1 MYYKE
6 RKIYREVKHALE
18 HAIRNADGD
27 NEMVINLLTQILKDH
42 KAAKRRNDK

>member
-18 HAIRNADGD
+18 HAIRGAAGD
-27 NEMVINLLTQILKDH
+27 NEMVINLLTRILENH
-42 KAAKRRNDK
+42 KKTKRETDR